1 MLNIQLHNFL
11 EFTQL
16 KEIPIQK
23 SNLLT
28 TLPHLG
34 KIYFLSFEVKPS
46 SLGSGSENILHFT
59 TGGDNIRIPAVFF
72 VNGILTIFSEVNG
85 NGNYEYKCIKKY
97 PANKWINIQIYQE
110 LIGERY
116 IFKIIVD
123 GKTVHQIE
131 NKIPKDFY
139 NVKIYVSDPWATN
152 CKGIIRNLLITEENK
167 KGIKIVIEMYLYL

>member
-1 MLNIQLHNFL
+1 MI
-11 EFTQL
+11 
-16 KEIPIQK
+16 EIPLQK

-46 SLGSGSENILHFT
+46 SLGSGSQNILHFT

-85 NGNYEYKCIKKY
+85 NRNYGYKCTKKY

-110 LIGERY
+110 LIGDKY
-116 IFKIIVD
+116 TFKIKVD
-123 GKTVHQIE
+123 GKTVHEVE

-139 NVKIYVSDPWATN
+139 NVDIYVSDPWNIN
-152 CKGIIRNLLITEENK
+152 CKGLIRNLHITEEQIGK
-167 KGIKIVIEMYLYL
+167 